1 VKIKLLEAKNPW
13 TLSRGN
19 PLATK
24 SPAKTAQGAG
34 TVVKGLAGSPTVTFL
49 GVSKGFIAWVLPPQP
64 PVKTPKAMIAI
75 NPAIKRALAMPI
87 PSVFSRSLVTRPKK
101 ALAIMEISKAFAT
114 GLL

>member
-34 TVVKGLAGSPTVTFL
+34 TVVKGFAGSLTVTL
-49 GVSKGFIAWVLPPQP
+49 GVLRGFIAWVLPPQP

-75 NPAIKRALAMPI
+75 NPAIKRALATPI
-87 PSVFSRSLVTRPKK
+87 PLVFSRSLLTRPKK
-101 ALAIMEISKAFAT
+101 ALAIMEKSKAFA
-114 GLL
+114 G